1 MATSLGEAISLQGR
15 NTIAEQIGKM
25 SFQANEAQ
33 KARVAKAGEDAG
45 DQAKLQ
51 QKEVLDLFKRTGNLH
66 RLVVPKANEV
76 VTEAMNQMMKVRSSG
91 GINASNQY
99 SEIYKNTFAELQK
112 IESQSEYLKGFDN
125 KLTLLDRSKKYF
137 GRGFE
142 EFIPLYQRA
151 DRLEQIQELAKANP
165 TLTQGKFFNLNPD
178 GLPSILPVDAIPYQ
192 KDLQSAVGKI
202 SPVNIENEVQALPGA
217 FGTKLIKGTSVVPTT
232 IAQKQAILAANPA
245 LKNTALPSVEEVVDE
260 YLIQYP
266 QTVIQVADRMGLDYE
281 FDADGGLKAET
292 IDAVKNHL
300 IKSSLPYA
308 KTTQQRGF
316 AYPQGKGG
324 SGGAGDVNPED
335 LIGPG
340 ETLKIPYGA
349 NNVNYTSESKYAF
362 NGSEP
367 KLDLGQSN
375 KITEAGTGTAIQGD
389 LVGAQLNSIHIL
401 PYWNDNGIKRPLQD
415 GDSKNTKAGYH
426 PFIYFKTAARGVWGD
441 IEAYRPQQLIS
452 GSAKEWATMAKVQ
465 QSMLQQA
472 KQIKK

>member
-1 MATSLGEAISLQGR
+1 
-15 NTIAEQIGKM
+15 M

-33 KARVAKAGEDAG
+33 KARVAKAGVDAG

-202 SPVNIENEVQALPGA
+202 SPVNIKNEVQALPGA

-232 IAQKQAILAANPA
+232 IAQKQAILAANPE
-245 LKNTALPSVEEVVDE
+245 LRNTALPSVEEVVDE

-281 FDADGGLKAET
+281 FDEDGGLKAET

-308 KTTQQRGF
+308 KTTQQRAF
-316 AYPQGKGG
+316 AYPPGRGG
-324 SGGAGDVNPED
+324 SGSGTSELKPED
-335 LIGPG
+335 LLNPPEDLQVNLGG
-340 ETLKIPYGA
+340 KQTNYKTEASFKFQSSEATRKIP
-349 NNVNYTSESKYAF
+349 
-362 NGSEP
+362 
-367 KLDLGQSN
+367 QSD
-375 KITEAGTGTAIQGD
+375 KVTEAGSTGKIPGD
-389 LVGAQLNSIHIL
+389 VLNAQIDGIYVL
-401 PYWNDNGIKRPLQD
+401 PYWNDNGTKRPLYE
-415 GDSKNTKAGYH
+415 GDSAHSKVGYH
-426 PFIYFKTAARGVWGD
+426 PFVFFTSAARKVWAD
-441 IEAYRPQQLIS
+441 IENYPPANLIV
-452 GSAKEWATMAKVQ
+452 GTQTKLETAKLAKEYALERAAQ
-465 QSMLQQA
+465 LS
-472 KQIKK
+472 KK